1 LKELR
6 RILGKTGTVTM
17 LVAPDQKRVFFRMP
31 ETELTSELVE
41 GNYPNYQVLIP
52 VSYTTR
58 VVAATANLLSALRMA
73 SVFARDMAGRVRLQV
88 SANGDGRGQLAI
100 FATSSEQGDNV
111 GELDVSIEGKPIEI
125 AFNVRY
131 LLDVLKV
138 MESEQV
144 AIEMREATSPA
155 AFRPTGD
162 GRFVH
167 LIMPMITG

>member
-1 LKELR
+1 MVM
-6 RILGKTGTVTM
+6 GG
-17 LVAPDQKRVFFRMP
+17 
-31 ETELTSELVE
+31 
-41 GNYPNYQVLIP
+41 
-52 VSYTTR
+52 
-58 VVAATANLLSALRMA
+58 
-73 SVFARDMAGRVRLQV
+73 
-88 SANGDGRGQLAI
+88 GQLAI

-155 AFRPTGD
+155 VFRPTGD
-162 GRFVH
+162 EGFVH